1 MKKEFHAERRI
12 DKQTFTQGGFFVSSP
27 YDQYPEREWAQITRN
42 LVDDYPLDFDDI
54 IDAVLDA
61 WDAILSSK
69 IAGELQIGVDILPS
83 PQIMGNY
90 LHELI
95 PIMLERKFP
104 GQWSRDIEKSDKD
117 LVYLP
122 NRYYSA
128 EIKTSSNPNNIYG
141 NASYGQEDSSNASSK
156 SKDGYYI
163 GVNFE
168 KFDQAPIGHP
178 PRIRKIRIG
187 WLDHTDW
194 HSQSA
199 SSGQAATISSFVRD
213 NKLLLIYDIG
223 RGGRLY

>member
-1 MKKEFHAERRI
+1 M
-12 DKQTFTQGGFFVSSP
+12 TSP
-27 YDQYPEREWAQITRN
+27 YAGHPVAQWAQITRE
-42 LVDDYPLDFDDI
+42 LVEDYPLQPNEI
-54 IDAVLDA
+54 VDAVLTA
-61 WDAILSSK
+61 WDGILRTR
-69 IAGELQIGVDILPS
+69 IADELQIGVDIFPG

-95 PIMLERKFP
+95 PIVLERKFP
-104 GQWSRDIEKSDKD
+104 GVWSRDLRKDDKD

-122 NRYYSA
+122 DNFYST

-168 KFDQAPIGHP
+168 KFDQAPLGHP

-199 SSGQAATISSFVRD
+199 SSGQAATISTDVRD
-213 NKLLLIYDIG
+213 NKLMLIYDIR
-223 RGGRLY
+223 RGGRLF

>member
-1 MKKEFHAERRI
+1 MP
-12 DKQTFTQGGFFVSSP
+12 SP
-27 YDQYPEREWAQITRN
+27 YEGYPESQWSEITRE
-42 LVDDYPLDFDDI
+42 LVADYPLDENDI
-54 IDAVLDA
+54 VDAVLEA
-61 WDAILSSK
+61 WQGILNSN
-69 IAGELQIGVDILPS
+69 IAGELQIGIDIIPS

-104 GQWSRDIEKSDKD
+104 GQWSRDIEKDDKD

-122 NRYYSA
+122 DRYYST
-128 EIKTSSNPNNIYG
+128 EIKTSSNANNIYG
-141 NASYGQEDSSNASSK
+141 NASYGQEDSSNATSK

-168 KFDQAPIGHP
+168 KFDQAPEGQM

-187 WLDHTDW
+187 WLDHSDW

-199 SSGQAATISSFVRD
+199 SSGQAATISTTVRD

-223 RGGRLY
+223 KGGRLF

>member
-1 MKKEFHAERRI
+1 M
-12 DKQTFTQGGFFVSSP
+12 SSP
-27 YDQYPEREWAQITRN
+27 YKGCPESQWAEITKK
-42 LVDDYPLDFDDI
+42 LVAEYPLDINDI
-54 IDAVLDA
+54 VDAVLEA
-61 WDAILSSK
+61 WEGILNSN
-69 IAGELQIGVDILPS
+69 IAGELRIGVDILPS

-104 GQWSRDIEKSDKD
+104 GEWSRDKEKDDKD

-122 NRYYSA
+122 DHYFST
-128 EIKTSSNPNNIYG
+128 EIKTSSNANNIYG

-168 KFDQAPIGHP
+168 KFDQAPTGQM

-187 WLDHTDW
+187 WLDHSDW

-199 SSGQAATISSFVRD
+199 SSGQAATISTTVRD
-213 NKLLLIYDIG
+213 NKLLLIYDISK
-223 RGGRLY
+223 GGKLF

>member
-1 MKKEFHAERRI
+1 M
-12 DKQTFTQGGFFVSSP
+12 SSP
-27 YDQYPEREWAQITRN
+27 YQGYPEIEWADITKR
-42 LVDDYPLDFDDI
+42 LVDEYPLNFDDI

-61 WDAILSSK
+61 WNGILMTR
-69 IAGELQIGVDILPS
+69 IAGELQMGIDILPS

-104 GQWSRDIEKSDKD
+104 GVWSRDTNKGDKD

-122 NRYYSA
+122 DDFYST

-141 NASYGQEDSSNASSK
+141 NASYGQEDSASASSK

-168 KFDQAPIGHP
+168 KFDQAPAGEM

-187 WLDHTDW
+187 WLDHSDW

-213 NKLLLIYDIG
+213 NKLLLIYDI
-223 RGGRLY
+223 RQGGRLF

>member
-1 MKKEFHAERRI
+1 M
-12 DKQTFTQGGFFVSSP
+12 SSP
-27 YDQYPEREWAQITRN
+27 FDGRPQSEWAEITRQ
-42 LVDDYPLDFDDI
+42 LVADYPLGVNDI
-54 IDAVLDA
+54 VDAVLAA
-61 WDAILSSK
+61 WEGILCSR
-69 IAGELQIGVDILPS
+69 IAGELQIGIDIMPS

-95 PIMLERKFP
+95 PIMLERKYP
-104 GQWSRDIEKSDKD
+104 GKWSRDIEKNDKD

-122 NRYYSA
+122 DRYYST
-128 EIKTSSNPNNIYG
+128 EIKTSSNANNIYG

-168 KFDQAPIGHP
+168 KFDQAPAGQM

-187 WLDHTDW
+187 WLDHSDW

-199 SSGQAATISSFVRD
+199 SSGQAATISTAVRD
-213 NKLLLIYDIG
+213 NKLLLIYDIS
-223 RGGRLY
+223 RGGRLFK

>member
-1 MKKEFHAERRI
+1 MEYKKGEKI
-12 DKQTFTQGGFFVSSP
+12 MTSP
-27 YDQYPEREWAQITRN
+27 YAGHPVAQWAQITRE
-42 LVDDYPLDFDDI
+42 LVEDYPLQPNEI
-54 IDAVLDA
+54 VDAVLTA
-61 WDAILSSK
+61 WDGILRTR
-69 IAGELQIGVDILPS
+69 IADELQIGVDIFPG

-95 PIMLERKFP
+95 PIVLERKFP
-104 GQWSRDIEKSDKD
+104 GVWSRDFRKDDKD

-122 NRYYSA
+122 DNFYST

-168 KFDQAPIGHP
+168 KFDQAPLGHP

-199 SSGQAATISSFVRD
+199 SSGQAATISTDVRD
-213 NKLLLIYDIG
+213 NKLMLIYDIR
-223 RGGRLY
+223 RGGRLF

>member
-1 MKKEFHAERRI
+1 M
-12 DKQTFTQGGFFVSSP
+12 SSP
-27 YDQYPEREWAQITRN
+27 YEGHSETQWADITRK
-42 LVDDYPLDFDDI
+42 LVADYPLGVNDI
-54 IDAVLDA
+54 VDAVLAA
-61 WDAILSSK
+61 WDGILKSN
-69 IAGELQIGVDILPS
+69 IAGELQIGVDIFPS

-104 GQWSRDIEKSDKD
+104 GKWSRNTEKDDKD

-122 NRYYSA
+122 NRYYST
-128 EIKTSSNPNNIYG
+128 EIKTSSNANNIYG

-168 KFDQAPIGHP
+168 KFDQAPAGQM

-187 WLDHTDW
+187 WLDHSDW

-199 SSGQAATISSFVRD
+199 SSGQAATISTTVRD
-213 NKLLLIYDIG
+213 NKLLLIYDISK
-223 RGGRLY
+223 GGRLFR

>member
-1 MKKEFHAERRI
+1 MP
-12 DKQTFTQGGFFVSSP
+12 SP
-27 YDQYPEREWAQITRN
+27 YQGRPESQWARITEQ
-42 LVDDYPLDFDDI
+42 LVNEYPLSFDDI

-61 WDAILSSK
+61 WDGILMTK
-69 IAGELQIGVDILPS
+69 IAGELQIGVDFFPS

-104 GQWSRDIEKSDKD
+104 GVWSRDINKDDKD

-122 NRYYSA
+122 DNYFST

-141 NASYGQEDSSNASSK
+141 NASYGQEDSASASSK

-168 KFDQAPIGHP
+168 KFDQAPEGEI

-187 WLDHTDW
+187 WLDHSDW

-199 SSGQAATISSFVRD
+199 SSGQAATISPFVRD
-213 NKLLLIYDIG
+213 NKLLLIYDI
-223 RGGRLY
+223 RQGGRLY

>member
-1 MKKEFHAERRI
+1 M
-12 DKQTFTQGGFFVSSP
+12 SSP
-27 YDQYPEREWAQITRN
+27 YQDRLESQWAKITEQ
-42 LVDDYPLDFDDI
+42 LVDEYPLSFDDI

-61 WDAILSSK
+61 WDGILMTK
-69 IAGELQIGVDILPS
+69 IAGELQIGVDFFPS

-104 GQWSRDIEKSDKD
+104 GIWSRDINKDDKD

-122 NRYYSA
+122 NNYFST

-141 NASYGQEDSSNASSK
+141 NASYGQEDSASASSK

-168 KFDQAPIGHP
+168 KFDQAPEGEM

-187 WLDHTDW
+187 WLDHCDW

-199 SSGQAATISSFVRD
+199 SSGQAATISTFVRD
-213 NKLLLIYDIG
+213 NKLLLIYDI
-223 RGGRLY
+223 RQGGRLY

>member
-1 MKKEFHAERRI
+1 MN
-12 DKQTFTQGGFFVSSP
+12 SP
-27 YDQYPEREWAQITRN
+27 YQGRPESQWAKITTQ
-42 LVDDYPLDFDDI
+42 LVEDYPLSFDDI

-61 WDAILSSK
+61 WDGILMTK
-69 IAGELQIGVDILPS
+69 IAGELQIGIDFLPS

-104 GQWSRDIEKSDKD
+104 GVWSRDINKDDKD

-122 NRYYSA
+122 DNYYST

-168 KFDQAPIGHP
+168 KFDQAPEGEM

-187 WLDHTDW
+187 WLDHSDW

-199 SSGQAATISSFVRD
+199 SSGQAATISTFVRD
-213 NKLLLIYDIG
+213 NKLLLIYDI
-223 RGGRLY
+223 RQGGRLF